1 VTRSAFHFDAAACSG
16 CKACQIACRDRNAL
30 PAGVLWRRVYEV
42 AGGGWK
48 RHGEAWVND
57 VVAYNVSIA
66 CNHCERAICVEVC
79 PTGAMTARADG
90 VVLIDAARCTGCRYC
105 EWACPYA
112 APQYDAAAGRMTKCT
127 ACSDDVAAGMLPA
140 CVSACPLR
148 VLDFGDAAELAAR
161 HGGTA
166 DLHPLPDARLTLPSL
181 LVTPH
186 PSAPRVTPHPSAPRV
201 TPHSSAPR
209 VTPHSSAPGVTPH
222 SSAPHAVP
230 PRVTTGG
237 NGADTAAGLP
247 RVMNREEVIGSAAAR
262 TMREPSLV
270 AFTLLAQAAVGLFWA
285 VFGVRLSAGADAN
298 PLLAAPFLAVG
309 PLLLAAVLASLL
321 HLGTP
326 RNAWRALANVRQS
339 WLSREIMAT
348 LLFGGGWL
356 VLLSLHAAGWTSAVI
371 EAVAATATALAGAGL
386 VYSMARVYRLR
397 TVPAWNSPLT
407 SASFLLAAG
416 TLGSLSCALL
426 LAITAPPA
434 AAAHASLAADAASG
448 QLARSV
454 VDSIRLLLLGAAACS
469 ALDLLLSPA
478 WRAHRRAADSAT
490 EPGLRHRAM
499 DVSSPNTATAL
510 HAAGL
515 ALIAVALLA
524 STPDAAAAL
533 PQWLSTAAIG
543 LALGTVLLAAS
554 FARSLFYSS
563 RGRLGL

>member
-48 RHGEAWVND
+48 QHGEAWVND

-127 ACSDDVAAGMLPA
+127 ACSDDVAAGIPPA

-161 HGGTA
+161 HGGTG

-186 PSAPRVTPHPSAPRV
+186 PSAPRAMPHASAPR
-201 TPHSSAPR
+201 
-209 VTPHSSAPGVTPH
+209 
-222 SSAPHAVP
+222 AVP
-230 PRVTTGG
+230 QGESAGG
-237 NGADTAAGLP
+237 TGADTAAGLP

-270 AFTLLAQAAVGLFWA
+270 AFTLLAQTAVGVFWA
-285 VFGVRLSAGADAN
+285 VLGVRLIAGTHAS

-321 HLGTP
+321 HLGAP
-326 RNAWRALANVRQS
+326 RNAWRALANVRHS

-356 VLLSLHAAGWTSAVI
+356 VLLSLRAVGWTFAAVDVI
-371 EAVAATATALAGAGL
+371 AAIATALAGGGL

-407 SASFLLAAG
+407 TASFLLAAG
-416 TLGSLSCALL
+416 ALGSISCALL

-434 AAAHASLAADAASG
+434 AGAHASLAADAAG
-448 QLARSV
+448 GELARSAS
-454 VDSIRLLLLGAAACS
+454 DSIRLLLLGAAACG

-478 WRAHRRAADSAT
+478 WRAHRRAADSKT
-490 EPGLRHRAM
+490 EPGLRQRSTDAF
-499 DVSSPNTATAL
+499 SPGTATTL

-515 ALIAVALLA
+515 ALIAVALVV
-524 STPDAAAAL
+524 STAGAAAAL

-543 LALGTVLLAAS
+543 LALGTVLLAAG
-554 FARSLFYSS
+554 FARTLFYSS